1 MPPTWSPRARITP
14 IADGTEPLRK
24 LITSLN
30 ACLEIGIPEGTPA
43 PSVDNL
49 EISRA
54 SPRADELFG
63 LSENST
69 LVGRPV
75 ARLFDCQS
83 HGLISAMI
91 EAAIAGGDLEPTQAR
106 ASTLNGAHVSVLV
119 TATMWCRGTVSLVL
133 VPDNPAVEATS
144 RLKIVEERY
153 GRLFNDVPIALMR
166 VDSRGALQLFAT
178 ARDAGY
184 DELISFLDDHPE
196 AFEAA
201 LDATMIVD
209 ANDQS
214 VKMFGDGTK
223 ESVLCPVRSYYRLA
237 PDAFK
242 RNMAAA
248 FAGARHY
255 SEEVV
260 ICGAA
265 GQEVDVLFT
274 IAYPDDQEIEGNS
287 FVGMVDI
294 GDRLRAEAEL
304 QRTQGEFTRA
314 ARLSLLG
321 ELTASIAHEVMQ
333 PLSSISVNSGTAR
346 KWLEKD
352 PPDIARAAMRLER
365 VAQEAVRTAAIV
377 DGMRRMA
384 EGGRSERKSVD
395 LQDVVRDAVGLV
407 GHEMRSNGIRLRLER
422 AAAPLTATV
431 DAVQIQQ
438 VVVNLI
444 LNAAQAM
451 VQAEVHTREINVRL
465 AKVAKR
471 SIEICVSDS
480 GPGIR
485 DEHMPRLFDSFFTT
499 KSDGIGMG
507 LAICKSIVENH
518 LGALTVENVRGVGA
532 VARVVIPGCEV

>member
-83 HGLISAMI
+83 HGLISTMI

-106 ASTLNGAHVSVLV
+106 AWTLNGAHVSVLV

-133 VPDNPAVEATS
+133 VPDNPAAEATS

-178 ARDAGY
+178 ARDGGY

-201 LDATMIVD
+201 LDATVIVD

-384 EGGRSERKSVD
+384 KGGRSERKSVD

-451 VQAEVHTREINVRL
+451 AQAGVHTREINVRL

>member
-1 MPPTWSPRARITP
+1 M
-14 IADGTEPLRK
+14 
-24 LITSLN
+24 
-30 ACLEIGIPEGTPA
+30 PEGTPA
-43 PSVDNL
+43 PSADNL
-49 EISRA
+49 EILRA
-54 SPRADELFG
+54 SPRANELFE
-63 LSENST
+63 LSENGT

-75 ARLFDCQS
+75 STLFDHRSQ
-83 HGLISAMI
+83 GLISAMI
-91 EAAIAGGDLEPTQAR
+91 QAAIAGDDLEPTQAC
-106 ASTLNGAHVSVLV
+106 ACTPKGANVSVLV
-119 TATMWCRGTVSLVL
+119 TATKWCRGTVSLVL
-133 VPDNPAVEATS
+133 VPDNRAAEATS
-144 RLKIVEERY
+144 RLKILEERY

-178 ARDAGY
+178 AREAGY
-184 DELISFLDDHPE
+184 DELISFLDDHPA
-196 AFEAA
+196 AFEVA
-201 LDATMIVD
+201 LDATVIVD

-333 PLSSISVNSGTAR
+333 PLSSISVNSGTAK

-365 VAQEAVRTAAIV
+365 VAQDAERTAAIV
-377 DGMRRMA
+377 DGMRTMA
-384 EGGRSERKSVD
+384 KGGRGERMSVD
-395 LQDVVRDAVGLV
+395 LQDVVRDAIGLV
-407 GHEMRSNGIRLRLER
+407 SHELRSNGVRLRLER
-422 AAAPLTATV
+422 PAAPLTATV
-431 DAVQIQQ
+431 DAIQIQQ

-451 VQAEVHTREINVRL
+451 AQAQVHTNKIDVRL
-465 AKVAKR
+465 AKVANH

-480 GPGIR
+480 GPGIC
-485 DEHMPRLFDSFFTT
+485 DEHLPRLFDSFFTT

-518 LGALTVENVRGVGA
+518 LGALTVENVPGVGA
-532 VARVVIPGCEV
+532 VARVLIPGCQT